1 MSNTDQMLYEQCKDI
16 AETLEK
22 LEPNGFWTEET
33 EDEESEFYF
42 DDVYNVDY
50 VWRHRVGLI
59 GVRIMVAF
67 GGPNIWVDTFE
78 GYVCG
83 YWGGEAKYPLSYKVC
98 DAIND
103 YYREYAAENIYADY
117 QAGNY

>member
-1 MSNTDQMLYEQCKDI
+1 MSNTDQMLYNYCKEI
-16 AETLEK
+16 AEELEK
-22 LEPNGFWTEET
+22 FEPNGFWTKET

-42 DDVYNVDY
+42 DDNYNIDY
-50 VWRHRVGLI
+50 FWRLNVGLL
-59 GVRIMVAF
+59 GVRIMVAY
-67 GGPNIWVDTFE
+67 GGPNIWVDTVE
-78 GYVCG
+78 GYVHG

-117 QAGNY
+117 QTGNY

>member
-1 MSNTDQMLYEQCKDI
+1 MSNTDQMLYNQCKQI
-16 AETLEK
+16 AEELEK

-42 DDVYNVDY
+42 DDNYNIDY
-50 VWRHRVGLI
+50 FWYRNVGLL
-59 GVRIMVAF
+59 GVRIMVAY
-67 GGPNIWVDTFE
+67 GGPNIWVDTVK
-78 GYVCG
+78 GYVHG
-83 YWGGEAKYPLSYKVC
+83 YWGGEVKYPLSYKVC